1 MQIVTLDMLS
11 FNTDRHFNNLGL
23 IVDASTGVYKA
34 APIFDNGNSLL
45 SDWDRFDEETVEENL
60 EKVYG
65 QPFSA
70 SLEMLA
76 RETGI
81 GLMVD
86 YEKLQYILEKEPVS
100 RGLEVLMY
108 QLKR

>member
-1 MQIVTLDMLS
+1 M
-11 FNTDRHFNNLGL
+11 
-23 IVDASTGVYKA
+23 DASTGVYKA

-70 SLEMLA
+70 SLKMQA
-76 RETGI
+76 REAGI

>member
-1 MQIVTLDMLS
+1 MIVIGGNFGILRNSETLE
-11 FNTDRHFNNLGL
+11 FIGL
-23 IVDASTGVYKA
+23 

-70 SLEMLA
+70 SLEMQA
-76 RETGI
+76 REAGI
-81 GLMVD
+81 GLMID
-86 YEKLQYILEKEPVS
+86 YENYRLS
-100 RGLEVLMY
+100 
-108 QLKR
+108 